1 MRRVIGVV
9 AIAAAAVLFASSSAL
24 AQGHVNLF
32 VGSNF
37 FGDAGRSVN
46 DAFDDGSRLTW
57 GAAIGGMTKGILGA
71 EVDFGYSHNFFGKDD
86 TLDKNYVLTLMPN
99 VIVGVP
105 IGGEKGP
112 GFQPFASAGF
122 GLLRRSLNVN
132 GAEALNNNSAAYSL
146 GFGVNGYAGTNF
158 GVRADYRYFRNVSAD
173 EGDNILGIDFDRGT
187 FSFSR
192 ASVGAIFRF

>member
-9 AIAAAAVLFASSSAL
+9 SIAAAAVLFASSSAL

-32 VGSNF
+32 VGGNF

-57 GAAIGGMTKGILGA
+57 GAAIGGMTKGIVGA

-99 VIVGVP
+99 VIVGLP
-105 IGGEKGP
+105 IGGERGP

-132 GAEALNNNSAAYSL
+132 GAEALNNNGAAYSL

>member
-1 MRRVIGVV
+1 MRRLICVV
-9 AIAAAAVLFASSSAL
+9 SIAAAAMLFASSAR

-32 VGSNF
+32 VGGNF

-46 DAFDDGSRLTW
+46 DVFDDGSRLTW
-57 GAAIGGMTKGILGA
+57 GAAIGGMTKGLFGA
-71 EVDFGYSHNFFGKDD
+71 EVDFGYSRNFFGKDD
-86 TLDKNYVLTLMPN
+86 SLDKNYVLTLMPS

-105 IGGEKGP
+105 IGGERGP

-122 GLLRRSLNVN
+122 GLLRRSLEVN
-132 GAEALNNNSAAYSL
+132 GAEALNNNGAAYSL

-173 EGDNILGIDFDRGT
+173 EADNIIGIDFNPGT

>member
-9 AIAAAAVLFASSSAL
+9 SIAAAAVLFASSSAL

-192 ASVGAIFRF
+192 ASGGAIFRF

>member
-1 MRRVIGVV
+1 
-9 AIAAAAVLFASSSAL
+9 
-24 AQGHVNLF
+24 
-32 VGSNF
+32 
-37 FGDAGRSVN
+37 
-46 DAFDDGSRLTW
+46 
-57 GAAIGGMTKGILGA
+57 MTKGILGA

-132 GAEALNNNSAAYSL
+132 GAEALNNNGAAYSL

>member
-1 MRRVIGVV
+1 
-9 AIAAAAVLFASSSAL
+9 AL

-132 GAEALNNNSAAYSL
+132 GAEALNNNGAAYSL

>member
-9 AIAAAAVLFASSSAL
+9 SIAAAAVLFASSSAL

-132 GAEALNNNSAAYSL
+132 GAEALNNNGAAYSL

>member
-1 MRRVIGVV
+1 VS
-9 AIAAAAVLFASSSAL
+9 IAAAAVLFASSSAL

-99 VIVGVP
+99 VTVGVP

-132 GAEALNNNSAAYSL
+132 GAEALNNNGAAYSL